1 MEQRKGR
8 RLVLFPLPFQGHI
21 NPMLQLANILHSKGF
36 SITVIHTTFNSPDA
50 SQYPHLTFCPIKED
64 LSESEASISDVVS
77 LLVLL
82 NVRCSDPFRDC
93 LSGLLAEA
101 SEEEPVACL
110 ISDAGFFFT
119 QGVANRLGLPRFV
132 LRTGGACSFVVFAAF
147 PFLKDKGY
155 LPVQESNLEE
165 LVVEFPPLKVKD
177 LPVVDTKKPEELYQL
192 VDRMVNETKASS
204 GIIWNTFQELEES
217 ALTKLG
223 KELTTRMY
231 PIGPFHNYC
240 PASSSS
246 LLEQDRS
253 SIAWLNKQEPRSVV
267 YVSFGSMA
275 AISEADFLEIA
286 WGLANSK
293 RPFLWVVRPG
303 LVRSNKWLVKL
314 PDRFLEDLN
323 GRGHIVKWAPQ
334 LEVLAHPAV
343 AVFWTHS
350 GWNST
355 LESICEGVPMMCTPC
370 LVDQKVNA
378 RYVSDVWRVGVQ
390 VENGLER
397 EKIGMSIRRLMV
409 EKEGDEIRNRILC
422 LKEKA
427 SLCLSNSG
435 SSFQCLDQL
444 VSHILSVE
452 SIVFHS
458 H

>member
-8 RLVLFPLPFQGHI
+8 RLVLLPLPFQGHI
-21 NPMLQLANILHSKGF
+21 NPMLQLANIIHSKGF
-36 SITVIHTTFNSPDA
+36 SITVIHTTFNYPNS
-50 SQYPHLTFCPIKED
+50 SLYPHLTFCPIKEH

-77 LLVLL
+77 LLVHL
-82 NVRCSDPFRDC
+82 NIRCSDPFRDC
-93 LSGLLAEA
+93 LSGLLSDAY
-101 SEEEPVACL
+101 EEEPVACL

-119 QGVANRLGLPRFV
+119 QGVANGLGLPRFI

-147 PFLKDKGY
+147 PILKDKGY
-155 LPVQESNLEE
+155 LPLQESKLEE

-177 LPVVDTKKPEELYQL
+177 LPVFDTKKPEKFYQL
-192 VDRMVNETKASS
+192 VDRIVNETKASS

-217 ALTKLG
+217 
-223 KELTTRMY
+223 
-231 PIGPFHNYC
+231 
-240 PASSSS
+240 
-246 LLEQDRS
+246 
-253 SIAWLNKQEPRSVV
+253 QEPRSVV
-267 YVSFGSMA
+267 YVSFGSIA
-275 AISEADFLEIA
+275 AISEANFLEIA
-286 WGLANSK
+286 WGPANSK
-293 RPFLWVVRPG
+293 HPFLWVVRSG
-303 LVRSNKWLVKL
+303 FVRGNKWLEKL

-334 LEVLAHPAV
+334 LEVLTHPAV

-355 LESICEGVPMMCTPC
+355 LESIYEGVPMMCTPC
-370 LVDQKVNA
+370 SGDQKVNA
-378 RYVSDVWRVGVQ
+378 RYVSDVWGVGVQ
-390 VENGLER
+390 VENGLDR
-397 EKIGMSIRRLMV
+397 EKIGRSIRRLMV
-409 EKEGDEIRNRILC
+409 EKEGDEIRNRILS